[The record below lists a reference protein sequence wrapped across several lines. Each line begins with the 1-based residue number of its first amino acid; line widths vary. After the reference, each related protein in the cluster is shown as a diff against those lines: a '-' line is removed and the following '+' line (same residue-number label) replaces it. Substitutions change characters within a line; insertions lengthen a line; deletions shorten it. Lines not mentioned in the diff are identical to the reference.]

1 MLTLIRFLKVEMG
14 IAHYR
19 DKRELYALKSR
30 TKTCPCVVA
39 GAGAD
44 NKEVSGN
51 RASPGQRLMAGY
63 RELIRRKRI

>member
-1 MLTLIRFLKVEMG
+1 MIRFLKVEMG
-14 IAHYR
+14 IAHCR
-19 DKRELYALKSR
+19 DKRGSLYALKSR

-44 NKEVSGN
+44 NKEVNGN
-51 RASPGQRLMAGY
+51 RPSPGQRFMAGY

>member
-1 MLTLIRFLKVEMG
+1 MIRFLKTEMG
-14 IAHYR
+14 ITHYR
-19 DKRELYALKSR
+19 NRRGSLYALKGR

-51 RASPGQRLMAGY
+51 RPSPGQRFMAGY
-63 RELIRRKRI
+63 RELIRRKGI